1 MNDGDFRKLRDRTI
15 MYLKLV
21 IGCLIMLAVCA
32 ILFEIMY

>member
-21 IGCLIMLAVCA
+21 IQCLIMLGIGA
-32 ILFEIMY
+32 ILFEIIY